1 MTTAVSNYYTTQIT
15 HVGNGAS
22 LAANKISASTDI
34 STALSSTNHND
45 WPKADI
51 QLYFQHSSS
60 LSSLSNQI
68 ALYRRDINFDS
79 SAGDEGILDTSTA
92 VFYKAKYMG
101 AFIASH
107 KSVTTASNT
116 PYSQYAQLTD
126 IPLARE
132 CEFYIENTSNATINA
147 GWTLKVIPKT
157 DAVN

>member
-51 QLYFQHSSS
+51 QLYFQHTTT
-60 LSSLSNQI
+60 LSSLSNAI
-68 ALYRRDINFDS
+68 ALYRRDINFDGS
-79 SAGDEGILDTSTA
+79 SGDEAILDTVTTL
-92 VFYKAKYMG
+92 FYKAKYMG
-101 AFIASH
+101 AFQAVHKNATSNSH
-107 KSVTTASNT
+107 
-116 PYSQYAQLTD
+116 SQYAQLTD

-132 CEFYIENTSNATINA
+132 CEFYIENTSNASIAA